1 MTNKLTSP
9 KVHFSPASGWINDPN
24 GLVYFDGEYH
34 LFYQH
39 HPDSLV
45 WGPMHWGH
53 AVSSDLI
60 NWQELDI
67 ALYPGVEGA
76 CFSGSAVVD
85 KHNCTGLFSNGAGLV
100 ALYTSHLEDESF
112 DRGYIQQQCL
122 AYSDDSG
129 RSWQKYAGNPVI
141 ASPGFSDF
149 RDPKVIWHEA
159 TQSWIQ
165 LLAAGQE
172 IHLYRSANLRD
183 WEYLSRFGAG
193 QGAHSE
199 GAWECPDLFELPIQ
213 GSDKSYW
220 VLLVGMVPP
229 DEPLGSYTQYF
240 IGDFDGRSFTNLNSA
255 QTVLRMDEGRDF
267 YAVQSWSDTPDSRRL
282 AIAWM
287 SNWHYA
293 NEVPAQEYRG
303 NMTLVRELAL
313 RETTQGVRLVQQ
325 FVVPHH
331 PSLSAITA
339 DLGKGSFVGIEA
351 SGARVG
357 QMVLSMEPGSRVSLA
372 FFDGEPQVE
381 IEQYSE
387 GCRLWIYRRVASVDS
402 AQYSMGLSEISE
414 SFTQKFE
421 HEYAV
426 ELGLSEEIELT
437 WVTDL
442 NTLELLIDRGR
453 VAVSQLVLADSCGE
467 PVRVELLRGSAQ
479 LIQFGECPL

>member
-1 MTNKLTSP
+1 MTNNLTSP

-53 AVSSDLI
+53 AVSRDLI
-60 NWQELDI
+60 SWQELDI
-67 ALYPGVEGA
+67 ALYPGEEGT

-85 KHNCTGLFSNGAGLV
+85 KHNCTGLFPNGAGLV
-100 ALYTSHLEDESF
+100 AFYTSHLEDASF
-112 DRGYIQQQCL
+112 DKGYIQQQCL

-129 RSWQKYAGNPVI
+129 RSWQKYASNPVI

-159 TQSWIQ
+159 TQSWVQ

-172 IHLYRSANLRD
+172 IHLYRSANLLD

-213 GSDKSYW
+213 GSDRSYW

-240 IGDFDGRSFTNLNSA
+240 IGHFDGVNFTNVNPA
-255 QTVLRMDEGRDF
+255 ETVLRMDQGRDF
-267 YAVQSWSDTPDSRRL
+267 YAVQSWSDTPDARRL

-287 SNWHYA
+287 SNWQYA
-293 NEVPAQEYRG
+293 NEVPAQQYRG

-325 FVVPHH
+325 FDVPRQ
-331 PSLSAITA
+331 PRLTAVNA

-357 QMVLSMEPGSRVSLA
+357 QLALSMEASSRVSLA
-372 FFDGEPQVE
+372 FFGGKPQLE
-381 IEQYSE
+381 IERYSE
-387 GCRLWIYRRVASVDS
+387 GCRLWIYRRAAIFNATEPLTES
-402 AQYSMGLSEISE
+402 SENTQSLK
-414 SFTQKFE
+414 QKFE
-421 HEYAV
+421 HEYSV
-426 ELGLSEEIELT
+426 ELGLLEQVELT

-442 NTLELLIDRGR
+442 NILEVLVDGGR
-453 VAVSQLVLADSCGE
+453 VAVTQLVLADSCGE
-467 PVRVELLRGSAQ
+467 ALRAELLQGSAQ
-479 LIQFGECPL
+479 LIQFGECLL